1 MEEAAA
7 HAVFGYYTA
16 ALVATACIAVTSSI
30 QFILIG
36 MRQQRDRL
44 YLSYAFL
51 CLCIAGLAFFN
62 ALLGL
67 AQAQHRAVE
76 MLRGMCGAAAL
87 SFPFFFTFV
96 SGYTGRPLKRRTLGV
111 ITAVCLGFAV
121 LNQLAPGTMFYA
133 HISGIQAAELP
144 WGEWVTK
151 INGVPSPLGWTFH
164 LLTYLAFAWAL
175 AMVAMQFRR
184 GDRQPAMLLGLCLTI
199 QFAALLWGDI
209 AIDLMGMPYPYVDA
223 FSFLPF
229 VLLMGLSM
237 ASQLHQRTMQ
247 LEQTTRRLRAEA
259 NTREQAELSLRH
271 LAYHD
276 VLTGLPNRLRIVDLI
291 AETATG
297 ARRTRSHCAAM
308 VIDLDNFKTIND
320 ALGHHVGD
328 RMLEAVADRLLAAVP
343 AGAVLGRL
351 GGDEFMVVVENLATD
366 GEDAGLQAQQIAQ
379 DVRARLGAPMSVDSN
394 VLSVGASVGVA
405 LYSGRDGDAPDVIR
419 RADIALYRA
428 KAAGRNT
435 VRLFEPEMQSVADE
449 RLELERGLRAA
460 VESLGSE
467 TSFQLHFQPQ
477 VDVSGRRLGAEAL
490 LRWRHPTMGEVAPS
504 IFIEIAEETGL
515 IHVLGEWVIAQA
527 CARIREWDAG
537 RVDFG
542 EHLAVNV
549 SPWQLAHPDFVSRIE
564 NLVREAGVQPGRI
577 TLELTESALLQGFEA
592 ALQTMYALAGIGFR
606 LALDDF
612 GTGYSSLSYLSQL
625 PLHELKIDRSFIC
638 GLRPEAPS
646 PLASFIVDVGRRL
659 GMTTIAEGV
668 ESENQRATLEALGCD
683 GLQGYL
689 ICRPLPAGAFVAWL
703 EQHEGARHVLRAD
716 ERGG

>member
-1 MEEAAA
+1 MGEAGA
-7 HAVFGYYTA
+7 HAIFGYYTA
-16 ALVATACIAVTSSI
+16 ALVATACIAATSSI

-36 MRQQRDRL
+36 LRQQRDRL
-44 YLSYAFL
+44 YLSYAML

-62 ALLGL
+62 ALFGL
-67 AQAQHRAVE
+67 AQTEGHAVE
-76 MLRGMCGAAAL
+76 MLRAMCTSAAL

-96 SGYTGRPLKRRTLGV
+96 GCYTGRPLRQRVLMIIG
-111 ITAVCLGFAV
+111 AVCLGFLM
-121 LNQLAPGTMFYA
+121 LNLFSPGTMLYTR
-133 HISGIQAAELP
+133 ISGMQAAELP

-151 INGVPSPLGWTFH
+151 LNGIPSPLGWAFH
-164 LLTYLAFAWAL
+164 LLTYIAFAWAL
-175 AMVAMQFRR
+175 VMVSLQFRR
-184 GDRQPAMLLGLCLTI
+184 GDRVPALLLGLCLVI

-209 AIDLMGMPYPYVDA
+209 VIDLMGMPYPYVDA

-229 VLLMGLSM
+229 VLLMGLVM
-237 ASQLHQRTMQ
+237 ASQLHQRTLQ
-247 LEQTTRRLRAEA
+247 LEHTTRRLRAEA
-259 NTREQAELSLRH
+259 QTREQAELSLRH

-276 VLTGLPNRLRIVDLI
+276 VLTGLPNRLRVLELI
-291 AETATG
+291 AEMAAG
-297 ARRTRSHCAAM
+297 ARLTRGHCTAM

-320 ALGHHVGD
+320 SLGHHVGD
-328 RMLEAVADRLLAAVP
+328 RMLEAVADRLLAAAP
-343 AGAVLGRL
+343 ADAVLGRL
-351 GGDEFMVVVENLATD
+351 GGDEFVMVVEDLPADVETA
-366 GEDAGLQAQQIAQ
+366 AVRAQQIAQ
-379 DVRARLGAPMSVDSN
+379 DVRVRLGAPISVDSN

-405 LYSGRDGDAPDVIR
+405 LFSGRDGDAPDVVR

-428 KAAGRNT
+428 KAAGRNA
-435 VRLFEPEMQSVADE
+435 VRLFEPEMQDVADE

-467 TSFQLHFQPQ
+467 SSFQLHFQPQ
-477 VDVSGRRLGAEAL
+477 ASMSGRRLGAEAL
-490 LRWRHPTMGEVAPS
+490 LRWRHPTLGVVPPD
-504 IFIEIAEETGL
+504 IFIPIAEETGL
-515 IHVLGEWVIAQA
+515 IHALGAWVIGQA

-549 SPWQLAHPDFVSRIE
+549 SPWQLAHPDFVDNTE
-564 NLVREAGVQPGRI
+564 KLVRDAGVQPGRI
-577 TLELTESALLQGFEA
+577 TLELTESALLHGFEA

-638 GLRPEAPS
+638 GLRPEAHS
-646 PLASFIVDVGRRL
+646 PLASFIIDVGKRL

-668 ESENQRATLEALGCD
+668 ESESQRATLAALGCD

-689 ICRPLPAGAFVAWL
+689 ICAPLPADEFGRWL
-703 EQHEGARHVLRAD
+703 ERPAMAAPSTHP
-716 ERGG
+716 

>member
-1 MEEAAA
+1 MGEAAA

-36 MRQQRDRL
+36 LRQQRDRL
-44 YLSYAFL
+44 YLSYAML

-67 AQAQHRAVE
+67 AQTQKHAVE
-76 MLRGMCGAAAL
+76 MLRAMCTSAAV

-96 SGYTGRPLKRRTLGV
+96 GCYTGRPLRRRVLL
-111 ITAVCLGFAV
+111 IISAVCLGFLLV
-121 LNQLAPGTMFYA
+121 NLFSPGTMLFSR
-133 HISGIQAAELP
+133 ISGMQSAELP
-144 WGEWVTK
+144 WGEWLTK
-151 INGVPSPLGWTFH
+151 LNGIPSPLGWAFH
-164 LLTYLAFAWAL
+164 LLTYIAFAWAL
-175 AMVAMQFRR
+175 AMVALQFRR
-184 GDRQPAMLLGLCLTI
+184 GERVPALLLGLCLAV
-199 QFAALLWGDI
+199 QFAALLWGDLV
-209 AIDLMGMPYPYVDA
+209 IDLMGMPYPYVDA

-237 ASQLHQRTMQ
+237 ASQLHQRTLQ
-247 LEQTTRRLRAEA
+247 LEQTTRYLRAEA
-259 NTREQAELSLRH
+259 QTREQAELSLRH

-276 VLTGLPNRLRIVDLI
+276 VLTGLPNRLRVLELI
-291 AETATG
+291 AGMAAD
-297 ARRTRSHCAAM
+297 ARQSRGHCAAM

-328 RMLEAVADRLLAAVP
+328 RMLEAVADRLLAAAP
-343 AGAVLGRL
+343 PESALGRL
-351 GGDEFMVVVENLATD
+351 GGDEFAVMVADLPADAELA
-366 GEDAGLQAQQIAQ
+366 GAQAQQIAQ
-379 DVRARLGAPMSVDSN
+379 DVRARLAAPISVDSN

-405 LYSGRDGDAPDVIR
+405 LFSGRDGDAPDVIR

-428 KAAGRNT
+428 KAAGRNA
-435 VRLFEPEMQSVADE
+435 VRLFEPQMQSVADE

-460 VESLGSE
+460 VENLGSE
-467 TSFQLHFQPQ
+467 SSFQLHFQPQ
-477 VDVSGRRLGAEAL
+477 TSMAGRLMGAESL
-490 LRWRHPTMGEVAPS
+490 LRWRHPTLGDVPPDV
-504 IFIEIAEETGL
+504 FIPIAEETGL
-515 IHVLGEWVIAQA
+515 IHALGAWVISEA
-527 CARIREWDAG
+527 CARIRDWDAR

-549 SPWQLAHPDFVSRIE
+549 SPWQLAHPEFVDRTE
-564 NLVREAGVQPGRI
+564 RLVREAGVQPGRI
-577 TLELTESALLQGFEA
+577 TLELTESALLHGFEA

-638 GLRPEAPS
+638 GLRPEAHS

-668 ESENQRATLEALGCD
+668 ESESQRATLETLGCD

-689 ICRPLPAGAFVAWL
+689 ICPPLPADAFAAWL
-703 EQHEGARHVLRAD
+703 EQRENAARPVRVD
-716 ERGG
+716 ERER

>member
-1 MEEAAA
+1 MGETAA

-44 YLSYAFL
+44 YLSYAML

-67 AQAQHRAVE
+67 AQNQQHAVE
-76 MLRGMCGAAAL
+76 MLRAMCTFAAL

-96 SGYTGRPLKRRTLGV
+96 GCYTGRPLRQRTLGI
-111 ITAVCLGFAV
+111 ITAVCLGFA
-121 LNQLAPGTMFYA
+121 LFNQISPGTMFYS
-133 HISGIQAAELP
+133 HISGMQASELP
-144 WGEWVTK
+144 WGEWVTRL
-151 INGVPSPLGWTFH
+151 NGIPSPLGWTFH

-175 AMVAMQFRR
+175 AMVTMQFRR
-184 GDRQPAMLLGLCLTI
+184 GDRMPAMLLGLCLSI

-209 AIDLMGMPYPYVDA
+209 VIDLMGMPYPYVDA

-259 NTREQAELSLRH
+259 STREEAELSLRH

-276 VLTGLPNRLRIVDLI
+276 ALTGLPNRLRILDMI
-291 AETATG
+291 AESATG

-320 ALGHHVGD
+320 ALGHRVGD
-328 RMLEAVADRLLAAVP
+328 RMLEAVADRLLACAP
-343 AGAVLGRL
+343 PDAVLGRL
-351 GGDEFMVVVENLATD
+351 GGDEFMVVVEHLPADVGAAAT
-366 GEDAGLQAQQIAQ
+366 QAQQIAQ
-379 DVRARLGAPMSVDSN
+379 DVRTRLTAPISIDSN

-405 LYSGRDGDAPDVIR
+405 LFSGRNGDAPDVIR

-428 KAAGRNT
+428 KAAGRNA

-460 VESLGSE
+460 VESLGSH

-477 VDVSGRRLGAEAL
+477 LSVDGRLLGAEAL
-490 LRWRHPTMGEVAPS
+490 LRWRHPTLGEVTPDV
-504 IFIEIAEETGL
+504 FIPIAEETGL
-515 IHVLGEWVIAQA
+515 IHALGAWVVGES
-527 CARIREWDAG
+527 CTRIREWDAR

-549 SPWQLAHPDFVSRIE
+549 SPWQLAHPDFVDRTE
-564 NLVREAGVQPGRI
+564 KLVREAGVQPGRI

-625 PLHELKIDRSFIC
+625 PLHELKIDRSFVC

-668 ESENQRATLEALGCD
+668 ESESQRATLDALGCD

-689 ICRPLPAGAFVAWL
+689 VCPPLPADAFVAWL
-703 EQHEGARHVLRAD
+703 ERRERTTTALRTE
-716 ERGG
+716 ERGA

>member
-1 MEEAAA
+1 MGETAA
-7 HAVFGYYTA
+7 HAAFGYYTA
-16 ALVATACIAVTSSI
+16 ALVATAGIAATSSI

-36 MRQQRDRL
+36 LRQQRDRL
-44 YLSYAFL
+44 YLSYAML

-62 ALLGL
+62 ALFGL
-67 AQAQHRAVE
+67 AQTQEHAVE
-76 MLRGMCGAAAL
+76 MLRVMCTSAAL

-96 SGYTGRPLKRRTLGV
+96 GCYTGRPLRRRTLAI
-111 ITAVCLGFAV
+111 ITAVCLAFFLV
-121 LNQLAPGTMFYA
+121 NQFSPGTMLYSR
-133 HISGIQAAELP
+133 ISGMQAAELP
-144 WGEWVTK
+144 WGEWVIK
-151 INGVPSPLGWTFH
+151 LNGIPSPLGWTFH
-164 LLTYLAFAWAL
+164 MLTYIAFAWAL
-175 AMVAMQFRR
+175 AMVALQFRR
-184 GDRQPAMLLGLCLTI
+184 GDRVPALLLGPCLAV

-209 AIDLMGMPYPYVDA
+209 VIDLMGMPYPYVDA
-223 FSFLPF
+223 FTFLPF

-237 ASQLHQRTMQ
+237 ANQLHQRTLQ

-259 NTREQAELSLRH
+259 STREQAELSLRH

-276 VLTGLPNRLRIVDLI
+276 ALTGLPNRLGILDKI
-291 AETATG
+291 AESAAG

-328 RMLEAVADRLLAAVP
+328 RMLEAVADRLLAAAP
-343 AGAVLGRL
+343 AEAALGRL
-351 GGDEFMVVVENLATD
+351 GGDEFMVVVEHLPAD
-366 GEDAGLQAQQIAQ
+366 SEEAAAQAQQIAQ
-379 DVRARLGAPMSVDSN
+379 DVRARLATPINVDSN
-394 VLSVGASVGVA
+394 VLPVGASVGVA
-405 LYSGRDGDAPDVIR
+405 LFSGRDGDPPDVIR

-428 KAAGRNT
+428 KAAGRNA
-435 VRLFEPEMQSVADE
+435 VRLFEPEMQSAADE

-460 VESLGSE
+460 VDDLGSG

-477 VDVSGRRLGAEAL
+477 AGMRGRLLGAEAL
-490 LRWRHPTMGEVAPS
+490 LRWRHPTLGDVAPDV
-504 IFIEIAEETGL
+504 FIPIAEETGL
-515 IHVLGEWVIAQA
+515 IHTLGAWVIGEA
-527 CARIREWDAG
+527 CARIREWDAH

-549 SPWQLAHPDFVSRIE
+549 SPWQLAHPGFVERTE
-564 NLVREAGVQPGRI
+564 KLVREAGVQPGRI

-612 GTGYSSLSYLSQL
+612 GTGYSSLSHLSQL

-638 GLRPEAPS
+638 GLRPEAPG

-668 ESENQRATLEALGCD
+668 ESESQRAALDRLGCD
-683 GLQGYL
+683 GLQGQL
-689 ICRPLPAGAFVAWL
+689 LCPPLPAAAFVAWL
-703 EQHEGARHVLRAD
+703 AQRENTTHPAHAD
-716 ERGG
+716 EREA